1 MGATTRNARSAIAA
15 ARRATAL
22 GAAVLGAATASAA
35 ACGAA
40 AHAASGQ
47 QTPTERDYARAE
59 QFLPWHAAKL
69 VSGDQVAPEFFD
81 GDRFWFR
88 SRTGA
93 GHEFVVV
100 DPATRTRA
108 PAFDH
113 DRLAAA
119 LSLAADTAYEGH
131 ALPFDEFE
139 FVEGGAA
146 VRFHV
151 ADSVRWT
158 CRLASA
164 GGADGAAGYACS
176 GPNAVPAPSNAERS
190 SPDGHWVAFVREENL
205 WVREVATGNEVQL
218 SRDGQ
223 VDFGYGAVPE
233 GCCQEITSRRD
244 GRERSPVL
252 QWSPDSRRIAT
263 HKYDE
268 RGVGKFHLLE
278 AADGRPVLHSWAYA
292 LPGDSVIPTAAL
304 WIFDVEAAQGVRAHV
319 DAQPGNFTRG
329 DTTYADVQWTRDGR
343 HVFYTHRSRDFKRY
357 ALYKVDAATGDATQL
372 LEETGPTYVELN
384 QFTYLPPAWRVLGD
398 GSEFLWWSERDGF
411 GHLYLYDGDGNLKNR
426 VTAGPWMVT
435 ETVAVDEDARMAYF
449 AAAGREEGR
458 HPYFVHFYRASLD
471 GADRSP
477 ADSTVGGV
485 ASPQLLTPEDA
496 VHQVVAS
503 PSGRYFL
510 DRYSTP
516 ETPPTAVL
524 RNRDGSVRMTVETAD
539 ISRLVEAGWVPPV
552 RFQAR
557 GRDGTT
563 PVYGLLWFPPGFDAE
578 ADSAP
583 PGTPA
588 SPPVRHPVVDYI
600 YPGPQ
605 IGAVTR
611 YDFSASGRGNGRA
624 LAELGFVVFAVDA
637 FGTPLRSKAFHDGY
651 YGNMGDNGLP
661 DHISALKELASRY
674 PRIDLDRVGIFGH
687 SGGGF
692 SSTDAILRYP
702 DFYKV
707 AVSGAGN
714 HDNRGYHFPWG
725 EKYQGLLEANAA
737 GGDNYDSQA
746 NQELAADLRGKL
758 LLHYGTL
765 DDNVHPNMTIR
776 LVEELIRHNKDFDM
790 FVLPNRNHGY
800 ANEPY
805 VVRRTWDYFVK
816 HLLGKEPPREYEITG
831 PRSR

>member
-1 MGATTRNARSAIAA
+1 MTGAAVSCC
-15 ARRATAL
+15 
-22 GAAVLGAATASAA
+22 AAVLGAAAA
-35 ACGAA
+35 LAADLGATLA
-40 AHAASGQ
+40 PGHRQDVA
-47 QTPTERDYARAE
+47 EREYARAE
-59 QFLPWHAAKL
+59 QFLPWNAAKL
-69 VSGDQVAPEFFD
+69 VSGDEVSPEFFD

-88 SRTGA
+88 SRTA
-93 GHEFVVV
+93 TGHEFVVV
-100 DPATRTRA
+100 DPVARVRA

-139 FVEGGAA
+139 FVDGGAA

-151 ADSVRWT
+151 ADSIRWT
-158 CRLASA
+158 CRLPTNA
-164 GGADGAAGYACS
+164 GADGEGYACS
-176 GPNAVPAPSNAERS
+176 GPDAVPPPSDAERT
-190 SPDGHWVAFVREENL
+190 SPDGRWIAFARDENL
-205 WVREVATGNEVQL
+205 WVREAATGAEVQL
-218 SRDGQ
+218 SRDGEA
-223 VDFGYGAVPE
+223 DFGYGAVPE
-233 GCCQEITSRRD
+233 GCCQEITSRRRE
-244 GRERSPVL
+244 RERSPVL

-268 RGVGKFHLLE
+268 RGVGKLHLLE

-292 LPGDSVIPTAAL
+292 LPGDSVIPTAEL
-304 WIFDVEAAQGVRAHV
+304 WIFDVEAAQGTRAQV
-319 DAQPGNFTRG
+319 EPQPGNFTRG

-343 HVFYTHRSRDFKRY
+343 HVFYTHRSRDFKSWT
-357 ALYKVDAATGDATQL
+357 LYKIDAATGAATEL
-372 LEETGPTYVELN
+372 LRETGPTYVELN

-411 GHLYLYDGDGNLKNR
+411 GHLYLYDGAGNLKNR
-426 VTAGPWMVT
+426 VTAGPWLVT
-435 ETVAVDEDARMAYF
+435 EVVAVDEEERTAYF
-449 AAAGREEGR
+449 AAVGREEDR
-458 HPYFVHFYRASLD
+458 HPYFVHLYRTSLD
-471 GADRSP
+471 GAGGAGDSA
-477 ADSTVGGV
+477 ADN
-485 ASPQLLTPEDA
+485 AAPPRLLTPEDA
-496 VHQVVAS
+496 VHQVAVS
-503 PSGRYFL
+503 PSGRYFV
-510 DRYSTP
+510 DQYSTP
-516 ETPPTAVL
+516 ETPPTTVL
-524 RNRDGSVRMTVETAD
+524 RNQDGSVRMTVETAD
-539 ISRLVEAGWVPPV
+539 ISRLVEAGWTPPM
-552 RFQAR
+552 RFKAR
-557 GRDGTT
+557 GRDGIT
-563 PVYGLLWFPPGFDAE
+563 PVYGLLWLPPGLDAD
-578 ADSAP
+578 AQR
-583 PGTPA
+583 
-588 SPPVRHPVVDYI
+588 RHPVVDYI

-661 DHISALKELASRY
+661 DHISALKELAGRH
-674 PRIDLDRVGIFGH
+674 PWIDLGRVGIFGH

-725 EKYQGLLEANAA
+725 EKYQGLLEKDAT
-737 GGDNYDSQA
+737 GGDNYDNQA
-746 NQELAADLRGKL
+746 NQELAANLRGKL

-805 VVRRTWDYFVK
+805 VVRRTWDYFVE
-816 HLLGKEPPREYEITG
+816 HLLGKKPPREYEITG
-831 PRSR
+831 PGPG